1 MAIFIKLT
9 DFRGEPTFVNFELVS
24 NFYYSNK
31 ESMTIIVFDEQHI
44 ESVKESLEDIKRKLG
59 TLGVM
64 FN

>member
-9 DFRGEPTFVNFELVS
+9 DFRGESTFVNFELVS

-44 ESVKESLEDIKRKLG
+44 EKVKESLEDIKRKLG
-59 TLGVM
+59 ALGVM